1 MNHIDFLKKF
11 QVTKYEMIFYF
22 AMVGIFTVAI
32 GYVDGIIFDTY
43 VKVGMVDG
51 VGSEYGE
58 SYQSIMLGLIMWIA
72 LGFAVFRIVMGL
84 LAGAKLTPI
93 LFFTGG
99 LWFSSMLIF
108 HNTGFTDYFYYKT
121 RIISG
126 LGDPTIP
133 LNMDWL
139 NEMGLFQW
147 VRFATGNEN
156 VNPTDL
162 YIGMAIGIFVLLSMW
177 YVAIHHY
184 KKGTLKAL
192 E

>member
-11 QVTKYEMIFYF
+11 QVTKYEMIFHF
-22 AMVGIFTVAI
+22 AMVGVFAIGI
-32 GYVDGIIFDTY
+32 GYVDGHIFDTY
-43 VKVGMVDG
+43 VKPDMEGAEDWEAVGQP
-51 VGSEYGE
+51 
-58 SYQSIMLGLIMWIA
+58 YQSIMLGIILWIA

-99 LWFSSMLIF
+99 LWFVSALIF
-108 HNTGFTDYFYYKT
+108 HNTGFTDYFYYTLRK
-121 RIISG
+121 
-126 LGDPTIP
+126 LAIP
-133 LNMDWL
+133 SDLDWL
-139 NEMGLFQW
+139 NSMGLYQW

-162 YIGMAIGIFVLLSMW
+162 YIGMGIGIAVLLSLW
-177 YVAIHHY
+177 FVAIHHY
-184 KKGTLKAL
+184 KRGRLKFL